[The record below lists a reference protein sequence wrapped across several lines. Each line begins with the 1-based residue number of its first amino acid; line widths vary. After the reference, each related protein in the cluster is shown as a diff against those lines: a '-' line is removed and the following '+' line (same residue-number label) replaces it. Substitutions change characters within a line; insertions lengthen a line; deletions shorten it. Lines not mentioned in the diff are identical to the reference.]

1 MLNRRQLFQ
10 ILGTAALT
18 GRAKAAA
25 PQTPLTRRTLGRTG
39 RWVVPFGLG
48 GQASLQFPPPGM
60 DVADIVARAIELG
73 VNYLDSANAYG
84 PSQSIYGEAFW
95 RLAITPGH
103 PDYKPALR
111 ESLYIATKS
120 GQRYT
125 YDRSRPTAA
134 TAVSEL
140 LRSMTVMFGDGKG
153 WIPDGAYLDA
163 IQIHNLTTMQQVDQI
178 YEGLADRGGKMPD
191 RIGALAGLLDYRD
204 GTNYTGLNPERKKY
218 VRHIGITGHQ
228 SSPVLMNAIQRDELN
243 ILDTM
248 LVALNANDRNYSSHQ
263 YNAIPLAR
271 AKGMGIIAMKVF
283 SAGGVY
289 TGMQRQPN
297 RSEEL
302 IFTVGVP
309 GGVPS
314 EDLIRYPLGVPGV
327 AVVIAGIGRIDRD
340 RPERDQLVSNL
351 AASQLDS
358 TSDAEM
364 RRIEKAVAAQHGTNT
379 NYFQDRL
386 RGIVQPAA
394 PKVQRDGDRIIVQ
407 WNTALA
413 GSEPIKA
420 YNIYAGEWL
429 IYSLPFRPQLTTAP
443 LTFVIPASEI
453 GDAPIRVEAI

>member
-1 MLNRRQLFQ
+1 MNRRQLFQ
-10 ILGTAALT
+10 ILGSAALA
-18 GRAKAAA
+18 GRAKATGADA
-25 PQTPLTRRTLGRTG
+25 PLTRRTLGRTG
-39 RWVVPFGLG
+39 RWVAPFGLG
-48 GQASLQFPPPGM
+48 GQASLQYPPPGM
-60 DVADIVARAIELG
+60 DVPDIVVRAIELG

-95 RLAITPGH
+95 RLAVTPGH
-103 PDYKPALR
+103 PDHKPALR
-111 ESLYIATKS
+111 ESLYIATKT
-120 GQRYT
+120 GQRYA

-134 TAVSEL
+134 TAITEL
-140 LRSMTVMFGDGKG
+140 LRSLTVVFGDGKG

-178 YEGLADRGGKMPD
+178 YEGLVDRGGKMPD

-204 GTNYTGLNPERKKY
+204 GTNFTGLNPERKKY
-218 VRHIGITGHQ
+218 VRHIGISGHQ
-228 SSPVLMNAIQRDELN
+228 SSPVLMNAIQRDQLN
-243 ILDTM
+243 ILDTV

-263 YNAIPLAR
+263 YNVIPLAR

-297 RSEEL
+297 NPNEL
-302 IFTVGVP
+302 ILTVGVP

-327 AVVIAGIGRIDRD
+327 AVVIAGIGKIDRD

-364 RRIEKAVAAQHGTNT
+364 RRIERAVAAQHGTNT
-379 NYFQDRL
+379 NYFQERQ
-386 RGIVQPAA
+386 RGIVQPSA
-394 PKVQRDGDRIIVQ
+394 PRIQRDGDRVVIQ

-413 GSEPIKA
+413 ASEPIKA

-429 IYSLPFRPQLTTAP
+429 LYSLPFRPQLTTAP
-443 LTFVIPASEI
+443 LSLTLPASEV
-453 GDAPIRVEAI
+453 GEAPIRVEAI